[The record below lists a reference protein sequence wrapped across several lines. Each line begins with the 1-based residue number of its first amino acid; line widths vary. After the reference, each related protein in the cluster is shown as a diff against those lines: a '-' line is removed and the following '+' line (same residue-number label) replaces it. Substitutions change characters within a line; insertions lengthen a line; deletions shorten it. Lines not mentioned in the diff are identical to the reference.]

1 MKEEEGKQIRLT
13 SAELGQLWT
22 QYLNDTAS
30 ICMLTYFL
38 ENAEDEEVKPV
49 IGHALELSKTH
60 IQKLTHIFTKE
71 KHAIPH
77 GFHIDEDVDLTAPR
91 LYSDSYVLNFIHNM
105 AKIGLIAYS
114 GSLAVAVRAD
124 ITDYYKECLDETM
137 ELYKTSKNLL
147 LSKGLY
153 LRSPYFPNL
162 DHVEY
167 VKEQGFVWDMLG
179 EKRPL
184 SALEVSNLYSNLQRN
199 ALGAATLIGFSQV
212 AQDKDVKQ
220 FFIRGI
226 DIATHHVKTF
236 GKKLEES
243 YLTVPMTW
251 ATEITDST
259 TYTFSDK
266 IMMFYTSALIAL
278 SVGYYG
284 TGLAQSPRVD
294 LGVMYN
300 KLSVKIQLYAEDGA
314 NIMIKNRWLEQPPMA
329 SDRDELARRNNQ
341 NM

>member
-1 MKEEEGKQIRLT
+1 MEEKQQQIRLT

-22 QYLNDTAS
+22 QYLNDSAS
-30 ICMLTYFL
+30 VCMLTYFL
-38 ENAEDEEVKPV
+38 EKSEDYEIKP
-49 IGHALELSKTH
+49 IIDHALELSKVH
-60 IQKLTHIFTKE
+60 IKKLTSIFNEE

-77 GFHIDEDVDLTAPR
+77 GFKIEEDVDLTAPR
-91 LYSDSYVLNFIHNM
+91 LYSDVYVLNFIHNM
-105 AKIGLIAYS
+105 AKIGLTAYS
-114 GSLAVAVRAD
+114 GSLAVSIREDVSE
-124 ITDYYKECLDETM
+124 YYMECLKETKQ
-137 ELYKTSKNLL
+137 LYKLSLDLL

-153 LRSPYFPNL
+153 VRSPYFPNL
-162 DHVEY
+162 EHVEY
-167 VKEQGFVWDMLG
+167 VKKQGFLWDVFG

-184 SALEVSNLYSNLQRN
+184 VALEVSNLYSNLQRN
-199 ALGAATLIGFSQV
+199 ALGAATLVGFSQV

-220 FFIRGI
+220 FFLRGI
-226 DIATHHVKTF
+226 KTARKHIKSF
-236 GKKLEES
+236 GAKLEES

-251 ATEITDST
+251 ATEITNST
-259 TYTFSDK
+259 TQTFSGK

-294 LGVMYN
+294 LGIMYN
-300 KLSVKIQLYAEDGA
+300 KFSAEIQLFAEDGA

-329 SDRDELARRNNQ
+329 SDRDELARMNNQ